1 MRLFFSERKVYT
13 IRGRL
18 LILLFVIFV
27 FSMLML
33 FLYNTCYSGTIK
45 EKARIRANTVAV
57 TAINTAINQ
66 TITEHNMNYEDFFDI
81 TVKNDLS
88 VSYMTLNTVS
98 VNKFKTCVTQKII
111 DVLSE
116 YEREEIIMTPF
127 SVYGYTNVPFGL
139 KIPVLVIPVE
149 ILSTDF
155 SNDFQSKGVN
165 QSLHRLY
172 LNVKIKVKLL
182 LPVGSEEFTVETSV
196 PVTETVIVGDIPDTY
211 TNVEGITE
219 PRSDAILNLAP

>member
-45 EKARIRANTVAV
+45 EKARNRANTVAV
-57 TAINTAINQ
+57 TAINTAINR
-66 TITEHNMNYEDFFDI
+66 TIAEHNMNYEDFFDI

-155 SNDFQSKGVN
+155 SNDFQSKGVVN
-165 QSLHRLY
+165 EDKQSAAPHSGCNGGRNFHGLWYFLVGALQFRYRLLY
-172 LNVKIKVKLL
+172 CNEFGRIIKNWL
-182 LPVGSEEFTVETSV
+182 EFWHLDS
-196 PVTETVIVGDIPDTY
+196 
-211 TNVEGITE
+211 
-219 PRSDAILNLAP
+219 RA